1 MYGKNVGGKML
12 DLIESHN
19 FKEKCLWKIEE
30 IKLNNPV
37 ILNQLEKEILRKKYC
52 CTDAVRFYVDGK
64 YKGN

>member
-1 MYGKNVGGKML
+1 ML

-37 ILNQLEKEILRKKYC
+37 ILNQLEKEILRKNI
-52 CTDAVRFYVDGK
+52 AVQMLFDFTLMANIK
-64 YKGN
+64 EIK